1 MKGRCADEN
10 HARTKKTRFLNDWLS
25 SYLAATKECRMQ
37 RCIGVRR
44 EDKSQWERRTPITPT
59 VARTLAEQHG
69 IQVVV
74 QPASQRAFSAAEFEA
89 AGARVQEDLSGCPV
103 VLGIKEV
110 PKSAFLPG
118 QAYVF
123 FAHVIKGQPFNM
135 PMLQRMLDLG
145 CTLIDYEKVTDDAG
159 RRLIFFGWHAGVAGM
174 LETLWALGQRL
185 AWQGIANPFTMLRR
199 AYDYHDIAEA
209 KAAVQQVGE
218 AIARAGLPPE
228 LAPLTIGVAG
238 YGNVARGV
246 WEILDLLPVQRVEP
260 EELRGLDTLRS
271 STDEGLD
278 TLRYSTD
285 QGLDTLRYSTD
296 RGLDTLGYSTDRI
309 YVTTFREEH
318 MAAPLAA
325 GAAFDLQNYYATP
338 QAYRADFEQ
347 YLPHLSVLVN
357 AIYWDPRYPRLVTKE
372 YLRQAWAAGEPK
384 LRVIGDISC
393 DIDGAIECTVKGTEP
408 GEPNFVY
415 NPATGQIADGV
426 AGEGVVVMA
435 VDILPSELPRDA
447 SEYFSGV
454 LLPYAPAL
462 AAADYTASFDDL
474 ALPPEIKRAVIVHR
488 GKLTPAYGYLA
499 QHLISPETP

>member
-1 MKGRCADEN
+1 
-10 HARTKKTRFLNDWLS
+10 
-25 SYLAATKECRMQ
+25 MQ

-44 EDKSQWERRTPITPT
+44 EDKSEWERRTPITPD
-59 VARTLAEQHG
+59 VAAQLRQQHG
-69 IQVVV
+69 VQVVV
-74 QPASQRAFSAAEFEA
+74 QPSPQRVFSAAEFEA
-89 AGARVQEDLSGCPV
+89 AGAQVREDLSACPV
-103 VLGIKEV
+103 VLGIKEI
-110 PKSAFLPG
+110 PKAAFAPG

-123 FAHVIKGQPFNM
+123 FAHVIKGQSFNM

-145 CTLIDYEKVTDDAG
+145 CTLIDYEKVTDEAG

-185 AWQGIANPFTMLRR
+185 AGQGIANPFTALRR

-218 AIARAGLPPE
+218 AIGRDGLPAE
-228 LAPLTIGVAG
+228 ITPLTIGVAG

-246 WEILDLLPVQRVEP
+246 WEILDLLPVQRVQP
-260 EELRGLDTLRS
+260 GELAGLAGRAAQ
-271 STDEGLD
+271 
-278 TLRYSTD
+278 
-285 QGLDTLRYSTD
+285 QGGHAAAT
-296 RGLDTLGYSTDRI
+296 GVI
-309 YVTTFREEH
+309 YAATFREEH

-325 GAAFDLQNYYATP
+325 GASFDLQNYYATP

-357 AIYWDPRYPRLVTKE
+357 AIYWDPRYPRLVTKG
-372 YLRQAWAAGEPK
+372 YLRQAWGAGQPR

-415 NPATGQIADGV
+415 NPATGEVRDGV
-426 AGEGVVVMA
+426 EGEGVVVMA

-447 SEYFSGV
+447 SETFSQV
-454 LLPYAPAL
+454 LLPYVPAL

-488 GKLTPAYGYLA
+488 GQLTPAYAYLA
-499 QHLISPETP
+499 QHLAATAR

>member
-1 MKGRCADEN
+1 
-10 HARTKKTRFLNDWLS
+10 
-25 SYLAATKECRMQ
+25 MQ

-44 EDKSQWERRTPITPT
+44 EDKSDWERRTPITPA
-59 VARTLAEQHG
+59 VAATLREQHG

-74 QPASQRAFSAAEFEA
+74 QPSPQRAFTAAEFEA
-89 AGARVQEDLSGCPV
+89 VGAQVQEDLSGCPV
-103 VLGIKEV
+103 VLGIKEI
-110 PKSAFLPG
+110 PKAAFLPG

-145 CTLIDYEKVTDDAG
+145 CTLIDYEKVTDDTG

-185 AWQGIANPFTMLRR
+185 AWQGIANPFTALRR

-218 AIARAGLPPE
+218 AIQRNGLPAE
-228 LAPLTIGVAG
+228 IAPLTIGVAG

-260 EELRGLDTLRS
+260 GEFRGLDALRT
-271 STDEGLD
+271 STNEGLD
-278 TLRYSTD
+278 TLRYSTNVV
-285 QGLDTLRYSTD
+285 YAA
-296 RGLDTLGYSTDRI
+296 
-309 YVTTFREEH
+309 TFREEH
-318 MAAPLAA
+318 LAAPLAA
-325 GAAFDLQNYYATP
+325 DAAFDLQHYYTTP
-338 QAYRADFEQ
+338 EAYRADFEQ

-357 AIYWDPRYPRLVTKE
+357 AIYWDPRYPRLVTRD
-372 YLRQAWAAGEPK
+372 YLRSAWQAGLPK

-393 DIDGAIECTVKGTEP
+393 DIDGAIECTVKATEP

-415 NPATGQIADGV
+415 NPLSGEVVDGV

-447 SEYFSGV
+447 SEYFSRV
-454 LLPYAPAL
+454 LLPYVPAL

-474 ALPPEIKRAVIVHR
+474 SLPPEIKRAVVAHR
-488 GKLTPAYGYLA
+488 GQLTPAYTYLS
-499 QHLISPETP
+499 QHLIVV

>member
-1 MKGRCADEN
+1 
-10 HARTKKTRFLNDWLS
+10 
-25 SYLAATKECRMQ
+25 MQ

-44 EDKSQWERRTPITPT
+44 EDKSPWERRTPITPA
-59 VARTLAEQHG
+59 VAATLRQQAG
-69 IQVVV
+69 IQVVI
-74 QPASQRAFSAAEFEA
+74 QPSPQRAFSAAEFAA
-89 AGARVQEDLSGCPV
+89 AGAQVQEDLSMCPV
-103 VLGIKEV
+103 VLGIKEI

-185 AWQGIANPFTMLRR
+185 AWQGIANPFTALRR

-209 KAAVQQVGE
+209 KAAVRQVGE
-218 AIARAGLPPE
+218 AIRGAGLPAQM
-228 LAPLTIGVAG
+228 APLTIGVAG

-246 WEILDLLPVQRVEP
+246 WEILDLLPVQRIEP
-260 EELRGLDTLRS
+260 GELAGLDTLRTS
-271 STDEGLD
+271 ANV
-278 TLRYSTD
+278 
-285 QGLDTLRYSTD
+285 
-296 RGLDTLGYSTDRI
+296 I

-318 MAAPLAA
+318 MAAPLTA
-325 GAAFDLQNYYATP
+325 GAGFDLQDYYATP

-357 AIYWDPRYPRLVTKE
+357 AIYWDPRYPRLVTKD
-372 YLRQAWAAGEPK
+372 YLRQAWAAGQPR

-393 DIDGAIECTVKGTEP
+393 DIDGAIECTVKATEP
-408 GEPNFVY
+408 GDPNFVY
-415 NPATGQIADGV
+415 NPLNGQIVDGV

-447 SEYFSGV
+447 SDYFSQV
-454 LLPYAPAL
+454 LLPYVPAL
-462 AAADYTASFDDL
+462 AAADYTASFDNL
-474 ALPPEIKRAVIVHR
+474 ALPAEIKRAVIAHR
-488 GKLTPAYGYLA
+488 GELAPSYRYLQ
-499 QHLISPETP
+499 QHLPSAQD

>member
-1 MKGRCADEN
+1 
-10 HARTKKTRFLNDWLS
+10 
-25 SYLAATKECRMQ
+25 MQ

-260 EELRGLDTLRS
+260 GELR
-271 STDEGLD
+271 GLD

-296 RGLDTLGYSTDRI
+296 RI

-318 MAAPLAA
+318 MAAPLVA

-384 LRVIGDISC
+384 LWVIGDISC

-447 SEYFSGV
+447 SEYFSQV
-454 LLPYAPAL
+454 LLPYVPAL
-462 AAADYTASFDDL
+462 ASADYRAPFADL
-474 ALPPEIKRAVIVHR
+474 TLPPEIKRAVIAHR
-488 GKLTPAYGYLA
+488 GELTPAYAYLA
-499 QHLISPETP
+499 QHLPATTL

>member
-1 MKGRCADEN
+1 
-10 HARTKKTRFLNDWLS
+10 
-25 SYLAATKECRMQ
+25 MQ
-37 RCIGVRR
+37 PSIGVRR
-44 EDKSQWERRTPITPT
+44 EDKSDWERRTPITPA
-59 VARTLAEQHG
+59 VAAELRQRHD
-69 IQVVV
+69 IQVIV
-74 QPASQRAFSAAEFEA
+74 QPSPQRAFSTAEFEA

-103 VLGIKEV
+103 VLGIKEI
-110 PKSAFLPG
+110 PKAAFLPG

-145 CTLIDYEKVTDDAG
+145 CTLLDYEKVTDEAG

-185 AWQGIANPFTMLRR
+185 AWQSVANPFTTLRR

-209 KAAVQQVGE
+209 KLAVQQVGE
-218 AIARAGLPPE
+218 AIRRDGLPAA

-246 WEILDLLPVQRVEP
+246 WEILELLPVQRVEP
-260 EELRGLDTLRS
+260 GELAGLAARRS
-271 STDEGLD
+271 STPV
-278 TLRYSTD
+278 
-285 QGLDTLRYSTD
+285 
-296 RGLDTLGYSTDRI
+296 I
-309 YVTTFREEH
+309 YAATFREEH
-318 MAAPLAA
+318 LAAPLDA
-325 GAAFDLQNYYATP
+325 GAAFDLQHYYATP
-338 QAYRADFEQ
+338 QAYRSDFEQ

-372 YLRQAWAAGEPK
+372 YLRSAFAAGPSK

-415 NPATGQIADGV
+415 NPLTGEVADGV

-447 SEYFSGV
+447 SEYFSQV

-474 ALPPEIKRAVIVHR
+474 ALPAELKRAVIAHR
-488 GKLTPAYGYLA
+488 GELTPSYRYL
-499 QHLISPETP
+499 QHHLQ

>member
-1 MKGRCADEN
+1 
-10 HARTKKTRFLNDWLS
+10 
-25 SYLAATKECRMQ
+25 MQ
-37 RCIGVRR
+37 PSIGVRR
-44 EDKSQWERRTPITPT
+44 EDKSDWERRTPITPA
-59 VARTLAEQHG
+59 VAAELRQRHD
-69 IQVVV
+69 IQVIV
-74 QPASQRAFSAAEFEA
+74 QPSPQRAFSAAEFEA
-89 AGARVQEDLSGCPV
+89 AGARMQEDLSGCPV
-103 VLGIKEV
+103 VLGIKEI
-110 PKSAFLPG
+110 PKAAFLPG

-145 CTLIDYEKVTDDAG
+145 CTLIDYEKVTDEAG

-185 AWQGIANPFTMLRR
+185 AWQGIANPFTTLRR

-209 KAAVQQVGE
+209 KLAVQQVGE
-218 AIARAGLPPE
+218 AIRRAGLPAA

-246 WEILDLLPVQRVEP
+246 WEILDLLPVQRIEP
-260 EELRGLDTLRS
+260 GELAGLAA
-271 STDEGLD
+271 GLA
-278 TLRYSTD
+278 TVGRVAQRIETPRTETPPTETSPATH
-285 QGLDTLRYSTD
+285 T
-296 RGLDTLGYSTDRI
+296 I

-318 MAAPLAA
+318 LAAPLDA
-325 GAAFDLQNYYATP
+325 GAAFDLQHYYATP
-338 QAYRADFEQ
+338 QAYRSDFEQ

-357 AIYWDPRYPRLVTKE
+357 AIYWDPRYPRLVTKD
-372 YLRQAWAAGEPK
+372 YLRAAWRDGQPK

-408 GEPNFVY
+408 GAPNFVY
-415 NPATGQIADGV
+415 SPLTDEVADGV

-447 SEYFSGV
+447 SEYFSQV

-462 AAADYTASFDDL
+462 ASADYTAPFADL
-474 ALPPEIKRAVIVHR
+474 ALPAELQRAVIAHR
-488 GKLTPAYGYLA
+488 GELTPSYRYL
-499 QHLISPETP
+499 QHHLQ